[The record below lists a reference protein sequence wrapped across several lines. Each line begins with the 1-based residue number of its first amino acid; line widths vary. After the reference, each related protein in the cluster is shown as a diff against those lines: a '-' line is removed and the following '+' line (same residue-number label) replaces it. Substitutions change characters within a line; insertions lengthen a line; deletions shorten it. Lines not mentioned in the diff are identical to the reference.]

1 MRIVDALFIL
11 LCLCFDVI
19 AMIILISGIVF
30 AVHETIFFFD
40 LMNLLAVIMFM
51 CLFYIA
57 FWSFMDDIDSL
68 KEGSE
73 WYGQRR

>member
-11 LCLCFDVI
+11 LCLFFDVV
-19 AMIILISGIVF
+19 AMIVLLSGIF
-30 AVHETIFFFD
+30 FSVHETIFFFD
-40 LMNLLAVIMFM
+40 YMNLLAVVMFS

-73 WYGQRR
+73 WYEQRR